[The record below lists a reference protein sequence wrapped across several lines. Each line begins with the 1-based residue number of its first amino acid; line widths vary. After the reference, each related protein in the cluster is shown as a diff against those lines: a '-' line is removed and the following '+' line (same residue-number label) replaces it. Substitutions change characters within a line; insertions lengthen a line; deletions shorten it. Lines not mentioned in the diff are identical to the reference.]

1 MKFLFIEFSPEK
13 TSDSAY
19 VWWIRSLI
27 MQSPIIKGLG
37 LQLYGRTFFDLSVF
51 ITKEPEDPDDPAVQE
66 KKIKEQNE
74 ALKKNSEEIVNSQ
87 QEVQNSTEEQL
98 KQNSEINQKS
108 TSSVEQHD
116 LNSGSDTEQTTFID
130 NQEAKE
136 N

>member
-1 MKFLFIEFSPEK
+1 MKFRLFEFSPEK
-13 TSDSAY
+13 TPDSAY

-37 LQLYGRTFFDLSVF
+37 LQLYGRTFFDLSGF

-74 ALKKNSEEIVNSQ
+74 ALKKDSEELVNSQ
-87 QEVQNSTEEQL
+87 QEVQNSPEEQL
-98 KQNSEINQKS
+98 TQNSEINQKS
-108 TSSVEQHD
+108 TSTAEQHD
-116 LNSGSDTEQTTFID
+116 LNSGRDTEQATFIE

-136 N
+136 D